1 MQMMKIRMV
10 IIKGGIQ
17 GGRMLMMMTIM
28 MMMTVIIK
36 GGIQGGRSK
45 PIIPLTST

>member
-1 MQMMKIRMV
+1 MMKMA
-10 IIKGGIQ
+10 IIKGGIE
-17 GGRMLMMMTIM
+17 GCRMMMMMTIM
-28 MMMTVIIK
+28 MVMMVIIK

>member
-1 MQMMKIRMV
+1 MQMMKMA
-10 IIKGGIQ
+10 IIKCGIQ
-17 GGRMLMMMTIM
+17 GGRVIMMMTIM
-28 MMMTVIIK
+28 MTMTVIIK